1 MLLRKNSATLAIVNL
16 HFILIT
22 NFVYYISIIEFNL
35 QYFYSLHLYLNSL
48 YFFMNNVSSLIIGKG
63 GRPRHSYLLIFTR
76 LIISIALDNNFNALF
91 KPKIHLH

>member
-1 MLLRKNSATLAIVNL
+1 
-16 HFILIT
+16 
-22 NFVYYISIIEFNL
+22 
-35 QYFYSLHLYLNSL
+35 
-48 YFFMNNVSSLIIGKG
+48 MNNVSSLIIGKG